1 MNSNFLQDVTI
12 KTSRSGG
19 KGGQNVN
26 KVETKVMLNWAFLA
40 SAFLSEEEKTLLAL
54 RLKKYISKEN
64 ILSVSCEKT
73 RSQLENKLLAEKKML
88 RLVEQALVK
97 QKTRLATKIP
107 RAVKEKIKIEKQ
119 KNADFKSQRK
129 KINPWDI

>member
-1 MNSNFLQDVTI
+1 MENFLSEITI

-26 KVETKVMLNWAFLA
+26 KVETKVMLNWSFLS
-40 SAFLSEEEKTLLAL
+40 SAFFSDEEKTLLAQRL
-54 RLKKYISKEN
+54 RKYISKEN
-64 ILSVSCEKT
+64 ILSISCEKT
-73 RSQLENKLLAEKKML
+73 RSQLENKLLAEKKMQ
-88 RLVEQALVK
+88 RLVEQALTK
-97 QKTRLATKIP
+97 QKIRLATKMPKAI
-107 RAVKEKIKIEKQ
+107 KEKIKIEKQ